1 MPKNYGKYNI
11 KKNKKLKNQYLIKYL
26 MIKAGNDNPT
36 IKDQLKSIF
45 EKLTIQ

>member
-26 MIKAGNDNPT
+26 MINAGNDNPN
-36 IKDQLKSIF
+36 LKTELKKIF